1 MRIVVLGGSAS
12 ATPELADA
20 LAEWPAGVDR
30 RPELDL
36 VLYARSA
43 DRLAVV
49 AGESQRRVEG
59 LKGAPI
65 TVRTQT
71 DLGEALDGADVVL
84 DAVRVGGLAARVFD
98 ESYPHRHG
106 LPGEETMGPGGFANA
121 LRTVPVAMG
130 LWSEVAR
137 RAPDALKINL
147 TNPSGIVTAAAER
160 ELGLR
165 IFSVCDSPIVFCDKI
180 GERLGLAGDDVRRRY
195 LGMNHIG
202 WWVPRDGAELEA
214 VADLATGQELAAVR
228 SQSAVGA
235 PYVRYY
241 VHPERLLASQKE
253 AGETRAQQLQRLEA
267 ELLAGYSS
275 RASDLPR
282 RGAVWYATAVLPLVD
297 AWFHGS
303 PRVMTLGLRNED
315 RIPGLPEE
323 VVTEGPVRI
332 AAPGVVESLEVT
344 GLPPLPA
351 ALLAEHAAYE
361 ALAMRACLPEAT
373 RDDRVAALMANPM
386 VPSYDVADGL
396 LADIEAG
403 SPS

>member
-20 LAEWPAGVDR
+20 LAEWPGGVDR
-30 RPELDL
+30 RPQLEL

-49 AGESQRRVEG
+49 AGETQRRVEG
-59 LKGAPI
+59 LAGAAV
-65 TVRTQT
+65 TVRTT
-71 DLGEALDGADVVL
+71 IDLSEALAGADVVL
-84 DAVRVGGLAARVFD
+84 NAVRVGGLAARVFD

-121 LRTVPVAMG
+121 LRTVPVAME

-137 RAPDALKINL
+137 RAPGALKINL
-147 TNPSGIVTAAAER
+147 TNPSGIVTAAAAR
-160 ELGLR
+160 ELGSQ
-165 IFSVCDSPIVFCDKI
+165 IFSVCDSPVVFCDRI
-180 GERLGLAGDDVRRRY
+180 GERLSLTGDDVRRRY

-202 WWVPRDGAELEA
+202 WWVPHDDRELDA
-214 VADLATGQELAAVR
+214 TADLVTGQELAAIR
-228 SQSAVGA
+228 AQRAIGA
-235 PYVRYY
+235 PYARYY
-241 VHPERLLASQKE
+241 VHHDRILAAQQE
-253 AGETRAQQLQRLEA
+253 AGETRAQQLLRLEA

-303 PRVMTLGLRNED
+303 SRVMTLGLRNEG
-315 RIPGLPEE
+315 RIPGLPDE
-323 VVTEGPVRI
+323 VVTEGPVQI
-332 AAPGVVESLEVT
+332 AAPGEVESIEVT
-344 GLPPLPA
+344 ALPPLPA

-361 ALAMRACLPEAT
+361 ALAMRACLPGAT
-373 RDDRVAALMANPM
+373 RDDRIAALMANPM

>member
-20 LAEWPAGVDR
+20 ILDWPGGVER
-30 RPELDL
+30 RPELEL

-43 DRLAVV
+43 ERLALV
-49 AGESQRRVEG
+49 AGESARR
-59 LKGAPI
+59 LDGAPVS
-65 TVRTQT
+65 VRTET
-71 DLGEALDGADVVL
+71 ELGAALEGADVVL
-84 DAVRVGGLAARVFD
+84 DAVRVGGLTARVFD

-121 LRTVPVAMG
+121 LRTLPVALG
-130 LWSEVAR
+130 LWAEVTL

-160 ELGLR
+160 ELGVR
-165 IFSVCDSPIVFCDKI
+165 IFSVCDSPIVFCDKLAD
-180 GERLGLAGDDVRRRY
+180 RLGLDVDDVRRDY
-195 LGMNHIG
+195 LGMNHLG
-202 WWVPRDGAELEA
+202 WWVSPDAESLEA
-214 VADLATGQELAAVR
+214 AADLVAGQELAAVR
-228 SQSAVGA
+228 SQGAVGA

-241 VHPERLLASQKE
+241 IHPDRLLAAQQE

-275 RASDLPR
+275 GSSELPR

-297 AWFHGS
+297 AWFNGGS
-303 PRVMTLGLRNED
+303 GVMTLGLRND
-315 RIPGLPEE
+315 GRLPGLPDE

-332 AAPGVVESLEVT
+332 TEPGVVESLPAAT
-344 GLPPLPA
+344 LPPLPA
-351 ALLAEHAAYE
+351 SLLAQHAAYE
-361 ALAMRACLPEAT
+361 ALAIRACMPGAS
-373 RDDRVAALMANPM
+373 RDDRVAALMSNPM
-386 VPSYDVADGL
+386 VHSYDTAEGL

-403 SPS
+403 SPA

>member
-20 LAEWPAGVDR
+20 LAEWPGGVER
-30 RPELDL
+30 RPQLEL

-49 AGESQRRVEG
+49 AGETKRRVEG
-59 LKGAPI
+59 LPGAPI
-65 TVRTQT
+65 TVRTAT

-84 DAVRVGGLAARVFD
+84 DAVRVGGLPARVFD

-121 LRTVPVAMG
+121 LRTVPVALG
-130 LWSEVAR
+130 LWTEATR

-147 TNPSGIVTAAAER
+147 TNPSGIVTAAAAS
-160 ELGLR
+160 ELGVQ
-165 IFSVCDSPIVFCDKI
+165 IFSVCDSPVVFCDRI
-180 GERLGLAGDDVRRRY
+180 GERLGLTGDDARRRY

-202 WWVPRDGAELEA
+202 WWVPRDDGDLDAT
-214 VADLATGQELAAVR
+214 ADLVTGQEPGAIR
-228 SQSAVGA
+228 SQRAIGA

-241 VHPERLLASQKE
+241 VHPDRILASQQE

-267 ELLAGYSS
+267 ELLAGYSAGS
-275 RASDLPR
+275 TDLPR

-297 AWFHGS
+297 AWFRGS
-303 PRVMTLGLRNED
+303 SRVMTLGLLNGG
-315 RIPGLPEE
+315 RIPGLPDE

-332 AAPGVVESLEVT
+332 EVPGVIESLET
-344 GLPPLPA
+344 ATLPPLPSSM
-351 ALLAEHAAYE
+351 LAEHAAYE
-361 ALAMRACLPEAT
+361 ALAVRACMPGAT
-373 RDDRVAALMANPM
+373 RDDRMVALMSNPL
-386 VPSYDVADGL
+386 VSSYDVAEGL